1 LLKERQLKAKL
12 AINLKGDDMLDTK
25 IISQLQK
32 IVGKEAVLTAKEDL
46 NAYSYDGTTTWAHLP
61 DVVVLP
67 TTAEQVS
74 QILKLADE
82 NRVPVTPRGAGTN
95 VSGGSIPIKGGIV
108 LCTTRMTKILDI
120 NKTNLTATV
129 EPGVVLQDFNMALA
143 KEGLFYPPDP
153 QSFLG
158 CTIGGTVAENAGGP
172 YCVKYGVTKQYVV
185 GLEVVLANGYVM
197 KLGGVTVKN
206 RTGYEL
212 MMLFIGSEGTL
223 GIITKVTLRLLP
235 MPPASKTMM
244 AVFDDMSAGGQA
256 VSNILARGV
265 IPAKVEFVDNFVIR
279 RIEEMTPM
287 GLPVDAKA
295 LLLLQADGSPAAVE
309 VESGQIVDILKKSGA
324 KEVKVA
330 QDASEAAKYWGMRRA
345 GFAAVFGAAKTVM
358 AEDVAVPRDKLA
370 EFIHKLEE
378 ISQRTGF
385 FIQCLGHAG
394 DGNLH
399 PAIFTDVSDK
409 ENFAKAQ
416 QTMEEIFEAAL
427 SLGGVLSG
435 EHGIGLEKQR
445 FLSRAMDP
453 VALDLMKKIKGL
465 LDPNH
470 ILNPGKIWEEEA

>member
-1 LLKERQLKAKL
+1 ML
-12 AINLKGDDMLDTK
+12 AAK

-32 IVGKEAVLTAKEDL
+32 IAGKEAVLTAKEDL
-46 NAYSYDGTTTWAHLP
+46 NAYSYDGTATWAHLP

-67 TTAEQVS
+67 TTTEQVS
-74 QILKLADE
+74 QILKLANE
-82 NRVPVTPRGAGTN
+82 NKIPVTPRGAGTN
-95 VSGGSIPIKGGIV
+95 LSGGSIPIKGGIV
-108 LCTTRMTKILDI
+108 LCTTRMNKILDI

-129 EPGVVLQDFNMALA
+129 EPGVVLQDFNIALA

-172 YCVKYGVTKQYVV
+172 YCLKYGVTKQYVI
-185 GLEVVLANGYVM
+185 GLEVVLADGYIM

-212 MMLFIGSEGTL
+212 MMLFTGSEGTL
-223 GIITKVTLRLLP
+223 GIITKIILRLVPL
-235 MPPASKTMM
+235 PPASKTMM
-244 AVFDDMSAGGQA
+244 AVFDDMAVGGQA

-265 IPAKVEFVDNFVIR
+265 VPAKVEFVDNFIIR

-295 LLLLQADGSPAAVE
+295 LLLLLADGSPAAVE
-309 VESGQIVDILKKSGA
+309 AESAQIVDILKKSGA

-330 QDASEAAKYWGMRRA
+330 KDANEAAMYWKMRSA
-345 GFAAVFGAAKTVM
+345 GFAATFGAAHTVM

-370 EFIHKLEE
+370 EFIRKLDE

-385 FIQCLGHAG
+385 FISYLGHAG

-399 PAIFTDVSDK
+399 PSIFTDIRNK
-409 ENFAKAQ
+409 EEFARAQKA
-416 QTMEEIFEAAL
+416 MEEIFDTAL

-445 FLSRAMDP
+445 FLKRAMDP
-453 VALDLMKKIKGL
+453 VALDIMKKVKGM
-465 LDPNH
+465 LDPNN

>member
-1 LLKERQLKAKL
+1 MLEKKFITQLR
-12 AINLKGDDMLDTK
+12 
-25 IISQLQK
+25 K
-32 IVGKEAVLTAKEDL
+32 IVGKDAVLTSKEDL
-46 NAYSYDGTTTWAHLP
+46 NAYSYDGTTTWAHAP

-67 TTAEQVS
+67 ATTEQVS

-82 NRVPVTPRGAGTN
+82 NKIPVTPRGAGTN

-108 LCTTRMTKILDI
+108 LCTTKMSKILDI
-120 NKTNLTATV
+120 NKANLTATV
-129 EPGVVLQDFNMALA
+129 EPGVVLQDFNNALA
-143 KEGLFYPPDP
+143 KQGLFYPPDP

-158 CTIGGTVAENAGGP
+158 CTVGGTIAENAGGP
-172 YCVKYGVTKQYVV
+172 YCVKYGVTKQYVL

-197 KLGGVTVKN
+197 NLGGVTVKN

-212 MMLFIGSEGTL
+212 MMLFTGSEGTL
-223 GIITKVTLRLLP
+223 GVITKITLRLIP
-235 MPPASKTMM
+235 MPLANKTMM
-244 AVFDDMSAGGQA
+244 AVFDDMAVGGQA
-256 VSNILARGV
+256 VSNILASGV
-265 IPAKVEFVDNFVIR
+265 VPAKVEFVDNFVIR

-309 VESGQIVDILKKSGA
+309 AESTQIVDILKKSGA
-324 KEVKVA
+324 KEVRVA
-330 QDASEAAKYWGMRRA
+330 KDANEAAMYWKMRSG
-345 GFAAVFGAAKTVM
+345 GFAAVFGAAHTVM

-370 EFIHKLEE
+370 EFIRKLGE
-378 ISQRTGF
+378 ISERTGF

-399 PAIFTDVSDK
+399 PAIFTDIRDK

-445 FLSRAMDP
+445 FLKRAMDP
-453 VALDLMKKIKGL
+453 VALNLMKKIKAI
-465 LDPNH
+465 LDPNN
-470 ILNPGKIWEEEA
+470 ILNPGKIWEEERV

>member
-1 LLKERQLKAKL
+1 MLEKKL
-12 AINLKGDDMLDTK
+12 VSELH
-25 IISQLQK
+25 K
-32 IVGKEAVLTAKEDL
+32 IVGKDAVLISKEDL
-46 NAYSYDGTTTWAHLP
+46 NAYSYDGTATWVHLP

-82 NRVPVTPRGAGTN
+82 SKIPVTPRGAGTN

-108 LCTTRMTKILDI
+108 LCTTRMNKILDI

-129 EPGVVLQDFNMALA
+129 EPGVVLQDFNLTLA
-143 KEGLFYPPDP
+143 KQGLFYPPDP

-172 YCVKYGVTKQYVV
+172 YCVKYGVTKQYVL
-185 GLEVVLANGYVM
+185 GLEVVLANGYIM

-212 MMLFIGSEGTL
+212 MMLFTGSEGTL
-223 GIITKVTLRLLP
+223 GVITKITLRLIP
-235 MPPASKTMM
+235 MPPANKTVM
-244 AVFDDMSAGGQA
+244 AVFDDMAVGGQA
-256 VSNILARGV
+256 VSSILASGV
-265 IPAKVEFVDNFVIR
+265 VPAKIEFVDNFVLR

-287 GLPVDAKA
+287 GLPVEAKA

-309 VESGQIVDILKKSGA
+309 AESKQIVDILKKSGA
-324 KEVKVA
+324 KEIKVA
-330 QDASEAAKYWGMRRA
+330 KDANEAAMYWKMRSA
-345 GFAAVFGAAKTVM
+345 GFAATFGAAHTVM

-370 EFIHKLEE
+370 EFIQKLDE
-378 ISQRTGF
+378 ISARTGF
-385 FIQCLGHAG
+385 FISYLGHAG

-399 PAIFTDVSDK
+399 PSIFTDIRNT
-409 ENFAKAQ
+409 EEFARAQKA
-416 QTMEEIFEAAL
+416 MEEIFEAAL
-427 SLGGVLSG
+427 SVGGVLSG

-445 FLSRAMDP
+445 FLKRAMDP
-453 VALDLMKKIKGL
+453 VALNLMRKIKAL

-470 ILNPGKIWEEEA
+470 ILNPGKIWEEERV